1 MLKNK
6 KSFQIT
12 KKRTSKRV
20 ENNSSN
26 KLKLETNQII
36 LSGRHSILS
45 ALKNKNR
52 KLYYLLLTEES
63 SLFWK
68 EQIKVLNLSLVI
80 KIRTKDELDLMNNYQ
95 PHQNSILVTEPLD
108 RISLDEYLFTS
119 KQSSDLPQR
128 IIILDQVTDPQNVG
142 AIIRSAYAF
151 NMDGVALSQSNS
163 PSETSSMAKA
173 SSGAIEKIKI
183 IQLSN
188 MSREIKKLQAANFS
202 GIVGSKVT
210 QEWDPSL
217 DNAANQKFVS
227 DFKAKY
233 GTYPSFYAAQS
244 YDTIRMIAAAVEKV
258 DGDMSDMDG
267 IRAALKSADYDSVRG
282 SYSYGSNNFPVQN
295 FYLREVVVDGD
306 GNWTTKVVD
315 TVLTNH
321 VDPHASDC
329 KMK

>member
-12 KKRTSKRV
+12 KKRKPKRV

-26 KLKLETNQII
+26 KLKLESNQII

-45 ALKNKNR
+45 ALNNKDR
-52 KLYYLLLTEES
+52 KLYYLLLTKES

-95 PHQNSILVTEPLD
+95 PHQNSILVTEPLH

-119 KQSSDLPQR
+119 KQSSNLPQR
-128 IIILDQVTDPQNVG
+128 LIILDQVTDPQNVG

-188 MSREIKKLQAANFS
+188 MSREIKKLQSANFNVYGLAFGGNKTIS
-202 GIVGSKVT
+202 ELHNENGNVAIIVGSEGKGLRRLT
-210 QEWDPSL
+210 
-217 DNAANQKFVS
+217 K
-227 DFKAKY
+227 
-233 GTYPSFYAAQS
+233 
-244 YDTIRMIAAAVEKV
+244 EKV
-258 DGDMSDMDG
+258 DQLLEIPINKECESLNVAN
-267 IRAALKSADYDSVRG
+267 AASIAMFELQKY
-282 SYSYGSNNFPVQN
+282 FI
-295 FYLREVVVDGD
+295 
-306 GNWTTKVVD
+306 KI
-315 TVLTNH
+315 
-321 VDPHASDC
+321 
-329 KMK
+329 

>member
-12 KKRTSKRV
+12 KKRKPKRV

-26 KLKLETNQII
+26 RLKLETNQII

-119 KQSSDLPQR
+119 KQSFDLPQR

-188 MSREIKKLQAANFS
+188 MSREIKKLQAANFNVYGLAFGGNKTIS
-202 GIVGSKVT
+202 ELHHENGNVAIIVGSEGKGLRRLT
-210 QEWDPSL
+210 
-217 DNAANQKFVS
+217 K
-227 DFKAKY
+227 
-233 GTYPSFYAAQS
+233 
-244 YDTIRMIAAAVEKV
+244 EKV
-258 DGDMSDMDG
+258 DQLLEIPINKECESLNVAN
-267 IRAALKSADYDSVRG
+267 AASIAMFELQK
-282 SYSYGSNNFPVQN
+282 NFI
-295 FYLREVVVDGD
+295 
-306 GNWTTKVVD
+306 KI
-315 TVLTNH
+315 
-321 VDPHASDC
+321 
-329 KMK
+329 

>member
-12 KKRTSKRV
+12 KKRKPKRV

-36 LSGRHSILS
+36 LSGKHSILS

-188 MSREIKKLQAANFS
+188 MSREIKKLQAANFNVYGLAFGGNKTIS
-202 GIVGSKVT
+202 ELYHENGNVAIIVGSEGKGLRRLT
-210 QEWDPSL
+210 
-217 DNAANQKFVS
+217 K
-227 DFKAKY
+227 
-233 GTYPSFYAAQS
+233 
-244 YDTIRMIAAAVEKV
+244 EKV
-258 DGDMSDMDG
+258 DQLLEIPINKECESLNVAN
-267 IRAALKSADYDSVRG
+267 AASIAMFELQK
-282 SYSYGSNNFPVQN
+282 NFI
-295 FYLREVVVDGD
+295 
-306 GNWTTKVVD
+306 KI
-315 TVLTNH
+315 
-321 VDPHASDC
+321 
-329 KMK
+329 

>member
-12 KKRTSKRV
+12 KKRKPKRV

-45 ALKNKNR
+45 ALNNKNR

-95 PHQNSILVTEPLD
+95 PHQNSILVTEPLH

-119 KQSSDLPQR
+119 KQSSNLPQR

-188 MSREIKKLQAANFS
+188 MSREIKKLQSANFNVYGLAFGGNKTIS
-202 GIVGSKVT
+202 ELHNENGNVAIIVGSEGKGLRRLT
-210 QEWDPSL
+210 
-217 DNAANQKFVS
+217 K
-227 DFKAKY
+227 
-233 GTYPSFYAAQS
+233 
-244 YDTIRMIAAAVEKV
+244 EKV
-258 DGDMSDMDG
+258 DQLLEIPINKECESLNVAN
-267 IRAALKSADYDSVRG
+267 AASIAMFELQK
-282 SYSYGSNNFPVQN
+282 NFI
-295 FYLREVVVDGD
+295 
-306 GNWTTKVVD
+306 KI
-315 TVLTNH
+315 
-321 VDPHASDC
+321 
-329 KMK
+329 

>member
-26 KLKLETNQII
+26 KLKLEANQII

-45 ALKNKNR
+45 ALNNKNR
-52 KLYYLLLTEES
+52 KLYYLLLTKES

-108 RISLDEYLFTS
+108 RISLDEYLFTL

-188 MSREIKKLQAANFS
+188 MSREIKKLQAANFNVYGLAFGGNKTIS
-202 GIVGSKVT
+202 ELHSENGNVAIIVGSEGK
-210 QEWDPSL
+210 
-217 DNAANQKFVS
+217 
-227 DFKAKY
+227 
-233 GTYPSFYAAQS
+233 G
-244 YDTIRMIAAAVEKV
+244 
-258 DGDMSDMDG
+258 
-267 IRAALKSADYDSVRG
+267 
-282 SYSYGSNNFPVQN
+282 
-295 FYLREVVVDGD
+295 LRRL
-306 GNWTTKVVD
+306 TK
-315 TVLTNH
+315 
-321 VDPHASDC
+321 
-329 KMK
+329 

>member
-12 KKRTSKRV
+12 KKRKPKRV

-52 KLYYLLLTEES
+52 KLYYLLLTKES

-95 PHQNSILVTEPLD
+95 PHQNSILVTEPLH

-188 MSREIKKLQAANFS
+188 MSREIKKLQAANFNVYGLAFGGNKTIS
-202 GIVGSKVT
+202 ELHHENGNVAIIVGSEGKGLRRLT
-210 QEWDPSL
+210 
-217 DNAANQKFVS
+217 K
-227 DFKAKY
+227 
-233 GTYPSFYAAQS
+233 
-244 YDTIRMIAAAVEKV
+244 EKV
-258 DGDMSDMDG
+258 DQLLEIPINKECESLNVAN
-267 IRAALKSADYDSVRG
+267 AASIAMFELQK
-282 SYSYGSNNFPVQN
+282 NFI
-295 FYLREVVVDGD
+295 
-306 GNWTTKVVD
+306 KI
-315 TVLTNH
+315 
-321 VDPHASDC
+321 
-329 KMK
+329 

>member
-12 KKRTSKRV
+12 KKRKPKRV

-26 KLKLETNQII
+26 KLKLETNQIT

-52 KLYYLLLTEES
+52 KLYYLLITKES

-95 PHQNSILVTEPLD
+95 PHQNSILVTEPLH

-119 KQSSDLPQR
+119 KQSSNLPQR

-188 MSREIKKLQAANFS
+188 MSREIKKLQSANFNVYGLAFGGNKTIS
-202 GIVGSKVT
+202 ELHNENGNVAIIVGSEGKGLRRLT
-210 QEWDPSL
+210 
-217 DNAANQKFVS
+217 K
-227 DFKAKY
+227 
-233 GTYPSFYAAQS
+233 
-244 YDTIRMIAAAVEKV
+244 EKV
-258 DGDMSDMDG
+258 DQLLEIPINKECESLNVAN
-267 IRAALKSADYDSVRG
+267 AASIAMFELQK
-282 SYSYGSNNFPVQN
+282 NFI
-295 FYLREVVVDGD
+295 
-306 GNWTTKVVD
+306 KI
-315 TVLTNH
+315 
-321 VDPHASDC
+321 
-329 KMK
+329 

>member
-6 KSFQIT
+6 KCFQVT
-12 KKRTSKRV
+12 KKRKPKRV

-45 ALKNKNR
+45 ALNNKNR
-52 KLYYLLLTEES
+52 KLYYLLLTKES
-63 SLFWK
+63 LLFWK

-80 KIRTKDELDLMNNYQ
+80 KIKTKEELDLITNYQ

-108 RISLDEYLFTS
+108 RISLDEFIFTS
-119 KQSSDLPQR
+119 KLRSDLPQR

-163 PSETSSMAKA
+163 PTETSSMAKA

-188 MSREIKKLQAANFS
+188 MSREIKKLQAANFNVYGLAFGGS
-202 GIVGSKVT
+202 KNISELHSENGNIAIIVGSEGRGLRRLTKDKVD
-210 QEWDPSL
+210 QLLEIPINKECESL
-217 DNAANQKFVS
+217 NVANAASIAMFELQKKFI
-227 DFKAKY
+227 K
-233 GTYPSFYAAQS
+233 
-244 YDTIRMIAAAVEKV
+244 I
-258 DGDMSDMDG
+258 
-267 IRAALKSADYDSVRG
+267 
-282 SYSYGSNNFPVQN
+282 
-295 FYLREVVVDGD
+295 
-306 GNWTTKVVD
+306 
-315 TVLTNH
+315 
-321 VDPHASDC
+321 
-329 KMK
+329 

>member
-12 KKRTSKRV
+12 KKRKPKRV
-20 ENNSSN
+20 ENNSFN
-26 KLKLETNQII
+26 KLNLETNQII

-45 ALKNKNR
+45 ALNNKNR
-52 KLYYLLLTEES
+52 KLYYLLLTKES

-108 RISLDEYLFTS
+108 RISLDEYLFTL
-119 KQSSDLPQR
+119 KQSPDLPQR

-188 MSREIKKLQAANFS
+188 MSREIKKLQAANFNVYGLAFGGNKTIS
-202 GIVGSKVT
+202 ELHSENGNVAIIVGSEGKGLRRLT
-210 QEWDPSL
+210 
-217 DNAANQKFVS
+217 K
-227 DFKAKY
+227 
-233 GTYPSFYAAQS
+233 
-244 YDTIRMIAAAVEKV
+244 EKV
-258 DGDMSDMDG
+258 DQLLEIPINKECESLNVAN
-267 IRAALKSADYDSVRG
+267 AASIAMFELQK
-282 SYSYGSNNFPVQN
+282 NFI
-295 FYLREVVVDGD
+295 
-306 GNWTTKVVD
+306 KI
-315 TVLTNH
+315 
-321 VDPHASDC
+321 
-329 KMK
+329 

>member
-6 KSFQIT
+6 KRFQIT
-12 KKRTSKRV
+12 KKRKPKRV

-36 LSGRHSILS
+36 LSGKHSILS
-45 ALKNKNR
+45 ALNNKNR
-52 KLYYLLLTEES
+52 KLYYLLLTKES

-80 KIRTKDELDLMNNYQ
+80 KIRTKDELDLINNYQ

-188 MSREIKKLQAANFS
+188 MSREIKKLQAANFNVYGLAFGGNKTIS
-202 GIVGSKVT
+202 ELHSENGNVAIIVGSEGKGLRRLT
-210 QEWDPSL
+210 
-217 DNAANQKFVS
+217 K
-227 DFKAKY
+227 
-233 GTYPSFYAAQS
+233 
-244 YDTIRMIAAAVEKV
+244 EKV
-258 DGDMSDMDG
+258 DQLLEIPINKECESLNVAN
-267 IRAALKSADYDSVRG
+267 AASIAMFELQK
-282 SYSYGSNNFPVQN
+282 NFIKN
-295 FYLREVVVDGD
+295 
-306 GNWTTKVVD
+306 
-315 TVLTNH
+315 
-321 VDPHASDC
+321 
-329 KMK
+329 

>member
-12 KKRTSKRV
+12 KKRKPKRV

-68 EQIKVLNLSLVI
+68 EQIKVLDLSLVI

-119 KQSSDLPQR
+119 KQNSDLPQR

-188 MSREIKKLQAANFS
+188 MSREIKKLQAANFNVYGLAFGGNKTIS
-202 GIVGSKVT
+202 ELHHENGNVAIIVGSEGKGLRRLT
-210 QEWDPSL
+210 
-217 DNAANQKFVS
+217 K
-227 DFKAKY
+227 
-233 GTYPSFYAAQS
+233 
-244 YDTIRMIAAAVEKV
+244 EKV
-258 DGDMSDMDG
+258 DQLLEIPINKECESLNVAN
-267 IRAALKSADYDSVRG
+267 AASIAMFELQK
-282 SYSYGSNNFPVQN
+282 NFI
-295 FYLREVVVDGD
+295 
-306 GNWTTKVVD
+306 KI
-315 TVLTNH
+315 
-321 VDPHASDC
+321 
-329 KMK
+329 